1 MLTAAVTLVVWA
13 VWDRRAA
20 LASLL
25 FGLLAVALQ
34 TVALLLLRPAI
45 EAPLKRLAVR
55 WFLGTALRL
64 AGAGLWAMAAV
75 LDRTTF
81 PPLPTAVGY
90 LGVLV
95 PLLFLETRFLK

>member
-1 MLTAAVTLVVWA
+1 MTAVVTLLVWA

-20 LASLL
+20 LAALL
-25 FGLLAVALQ
+25 FGLLAVVLQ
-34 TVALLLLRPAI
+34 TVAIVLLRPAI

-55 WFLGTALRL
+55 WLMGTALRL
-64 AGAGLWAMAAV
+64 GGAALWAAAAV
-75 LDRTTF
+75 LDRVAF

>member
-1 MLTAAVTLVVWA
+1 MTLAIWA

-20 LASLL
+20 FAGLL

-34 TVALLLLRPAI
+34 TIAIVLLRPAM

-55 WFLGTALRL
+55 WLMGTALRL
-64 AGAGLWAMAAV
+64 GGAGLWATAAV
-75 LDRTTF
+75 VDGTTF